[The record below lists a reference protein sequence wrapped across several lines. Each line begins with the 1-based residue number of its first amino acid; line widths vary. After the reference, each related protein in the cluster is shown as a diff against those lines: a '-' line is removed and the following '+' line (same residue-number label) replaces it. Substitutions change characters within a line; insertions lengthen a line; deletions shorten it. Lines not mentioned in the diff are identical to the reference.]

1 MGVIGF
7 PTLVLAGFVI
17 KSLFG
22 ECISK
27 ISRKDAITKTIKY
40 CSSLFTI
47 HFEKVISQWVASN
60 HCFVPSLVNG
70 PILYPRRKVQKKC
83 CTKMI

>member
-17 KSLFG
+17 KLPFG

-60 HCFVPSLVNG
+60 HCLSHLWSMVLFYTLGERSKRNVA
-70 PILYPRRKVQKKC
+70 QK
-83 CTKMI
+83 